1 MREEWN
7 MTQNEGKIDRIAR
20 VAAGIAIMG
29 YGVYSSN
36 ALGFIGI
43 VPFATGLI
51 GYCPL
56 YSVFGFSTCPLK
68 RG

>member
-1 MREEWN
+1 
-7 MTQNEGKIDRIAR
+7 MTQNEGQIDRIAR
-20 VAAGIAIMG
+20 VAVGIAIMG
-29 YGVYSSN
+29 YGVYASS

-43 VPFATGLI
+43 IPFATGLI